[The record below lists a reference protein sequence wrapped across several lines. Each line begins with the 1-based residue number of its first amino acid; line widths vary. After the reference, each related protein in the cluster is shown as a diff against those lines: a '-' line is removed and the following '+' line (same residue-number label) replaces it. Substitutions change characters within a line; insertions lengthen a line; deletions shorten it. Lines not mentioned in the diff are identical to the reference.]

1 MVSAFAPVC
10 EAGAVSRDIEQQTD
24 PLSCR
29 HHCVIFIRPDANM
42 IVLNH
47 PDLSHQIGHDTPMSG
62 HIPITVAS
70 GKARISVAR
79 GGIPPQRDFSPF

>member
-1 MVSAFAPVC
+1 M
-10 EAGAVSRDIEQQTD
+10 
-24 PLSCR
+24 
-29 HHCVIFIRPDANM
+29 IF
-42 IVLNH
+42 LNH